1 MDAPYHLIY
10 YFLGQATSSASL
22 ASSAKEDA
30 QVADNDRKRRA
41 QAAAERKA
49 KVMAQMNQMQKK
61 FAKTH
66 QTELAIMDTNEQTS
80 TSLISGEQKDK
91 KSRYVAIGAEKSMPQ
106 VRILKDCFTI
116 LFRDNLRKPIPKGY
130 LFGVDTQIMDNCV

>member
-1 MDAPYHLIY
+1 M
-10 YFLGQATSSASL
+10 
-22 ASSAKEDA
+22 
-30 QVADNDRKRRA
+30 ADNDRKRRA

-66 QTELAIMDTNEQTS
+66 QTELAIMDTNEQAS
-80 TSLISGEQKDK
+80 TSLMSGEEKDK

-106 VRILKDCFTI
+106 VRILKDFFTI
-116 LFRDNLRKPIPKGY
+116 LICDNLRKP
-130 LFGVDTQIMDNCV
+130 FHNR

>member
-1 MDAPYHLIY
+1 M
-10 YFLGQATSSASL
+10 

-66 QTELAIMDTNEQTS
+66 QTELASMDTNEQVS
-80 TSLISGEQKDK
+80 TNLMPGEEKDK
-91 KSRYVAIGAEKSMPQ
+91 KNRYVAIGAEKSMPQ
-106 VRILKDCFTI
+106 VSWLGSFKVMRFKISLS
-116 LFRDNLRKPIPKGY
+116 FRLW
-130 LFGVDTQIMDNCV
+130 